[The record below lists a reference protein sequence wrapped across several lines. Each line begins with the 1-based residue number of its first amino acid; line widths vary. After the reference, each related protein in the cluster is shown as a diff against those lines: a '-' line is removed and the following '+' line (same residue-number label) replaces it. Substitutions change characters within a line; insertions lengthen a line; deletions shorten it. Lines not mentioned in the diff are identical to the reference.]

1 MKLRE
6 LFLREEV
13 ININQIEAFADRVF
27 AKVGIDVN
35 FTRHFI
41 DRLRTRD
48 AMITSAELTRLF
60 KQEAK
65 RWGKPIAQMGPE
77 AQGVMKD
84 LKTDVN
90 VPFVLQWD
98 DTNQELDLI
107 AKTVMKK
114 KNFST
119 PNKEFPIEDANGLD
133 AETLS
138 PKALAKHHNVPMEQ
152 IINQIKKGIRVEME
166 HTSDKKIAYEIALDH
181 IKELPDYYDRLKK
194 VEKDSVKES
203 FDTRVNWQQI
213 TDGERVQE
221 FIGNVEGSE
230 INMEYFSRKDDTFDD
245 IDVSFGR
252 NNSID
257 VTGEGNAAKIFGAVI
272 NHLIKFANEYKSS
285 RITFSA
291 DKRDGE
297 SRTSL
302 YTRMVDRLAKQL
314 GYTVT
319 VHDDNAE
326 TVFELK
332 RISK

>member
-114 KNFST
+114 PNFHT
-119 PNKEFPIEDANGLD
+119 PNKVFAIEQLDVTETATAGGTGAGAVATVANPG
-133 AETLS
+133 
-138 PKALAKHHNVPMEQ
+138 AKS
-152 IINQIKKGIRVEME
+152 KKQ
-166 HTSDKKIAYEIALDH
+166 KKNKNGTAKNALDTGDNLMGGGK
-181 IKELPDYYDRLKK
+181 IKR
-194 VEKDSVKES
+194 
-203 FDTRVNWQQI
+203 
-213 TDGERVQE
+213 
-221 FIGNVEGSE
+221 
-230 INMEYFSRKDDTFDD
+230 
-245 IDVSFGR
+245 
-252 NNSID
+252 
-257 VTGEGNAAKIFGAVI
+257 
-272 NHLIKFANEYKSS
+272 
-285 RITFSA
+285 
-291 DKRDGE
+291 
-297 SRTSL
+297 
-302 YTRMVDRLAKQL
+302 
-314 GYTVT
+314 
-319 VHDDNAE
+319 
-326 TVFELK
+326 
-332 RISK
+332 

>member
-48 AMITSAELTRLF
+48 AMITSAELIRLF

-114 KNFST
+114 PNFHT
-119 PNKEFPIEDANGLD
+119 PNKVFAIEQLD
-133 AETLS
+133 VKTLS
-138 PKALAKHHNVPMEQ
+138 PEAIAKHHGVDVHVIMQ
-152 IINQIKKGIRVEME
+152 QLKKGIKVELE
-166 HTSDKKIAYEIALDH
+166 HTTDPKIAREIALDH
-181 IKELPDYYDRLKK
+181 LKEFPDYYDRLQK
-194 VEKDSVKES
+194 
-203 FDTRVNWQQI
+203 
-213 TDGERVQE
+213 
-221 FIGNVEGSE
+221 
-230 INMEYFSRKDDTFDD
+230 
-245 IDVSFGR
+245 
-252 NNSID
+252 
-257 VTGEGNAAKIFGAVI
+257 
-272 NHLIKFANEYKSS
+272 
-285 RITFSA
+285 
-291 DKRDGE
+291 
-297 SRTSL
+297 
-302 YTRMVDRLAKQL
+302 
-314 GYTVT
+314 
-319 VHDDNAE
+319 AE
-326 TVFELK
+326 A
-332 RISK
+332 